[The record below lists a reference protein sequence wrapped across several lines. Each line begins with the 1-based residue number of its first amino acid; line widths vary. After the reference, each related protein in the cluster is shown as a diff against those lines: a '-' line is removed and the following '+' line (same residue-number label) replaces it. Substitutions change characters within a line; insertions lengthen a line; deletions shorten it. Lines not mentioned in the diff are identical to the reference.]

1 MSLTTAPA
9 STAPAP
15 TAAVPNAVAPTV
27 TVPVA
32 VPSTGGDRVAAPP
45 SGDVDNLPTYI
56 SFGLAYVL
64 GHGSAALSKG
74 DSPLLDLP
82 GWLPMTLLGA
92 GLAVGTV
99 LATRAALR
107 AQRAATDPDEVLSSK
122 LLGAAW
128 VTGFAALF
136 LVITGLASTVGD
148 PDVQNLLWPTGSGF
162 VVGLIYVAEGSVRR
176 NLLHYVLGTWLA
188 LTSAAALLLGDPAFY
203 WVLTLAG
210 GGAYALAALLERRR
224 RAPAS
229 R

>member
-1 MSLTTAPA
+1 MSLTATAV
-9 STAPAP
+9 P
-15 TAAVPNAVAPTV
+15 TAV
-27 TVPVA
+27 TPGTA
-32 VPSTGGDRVAAPP
+32 HTPGE
-45 SGDVDNLPTYI
+45 VDNRSTYV

-74 DSPLLDLP
+74 DTPVLDLP

-107 AQRAATDPDEVLSSK
+107 AQNTATDPGEILSGK

-128 VTGFAALF
+128 VTAFAALF
-136 LVITGLASTVGD
+136 LTITGLAAAID
-148 PDVQNLLWPTGSGF
+148 HPAVQTLLWPTGSGLI
-162 VVGLIYVAEGSVRR
+162 VGLIYVAEGAARR
-176 NLLHYVLGTWLA
+176 NPLHYGLGTWLA
-188 LTSAAALLLGDPAFY
+188 LTSTGALLLGDPAFY

-224 RAPAS
+224 LTSTPR
-229 R
+229 